1 MPPEKG
7 LSPIRIL
14 IADDHPVLREGVA
27 SILEDRTDMTVI
39 GEARDGAEAVKQF
52 RELRPDVTLMDLQ
65 MPVMNGVDAITA
77 IRADFPDARILV
89 LTTYAGDVQA
99 VRALKAGATGYLLK
113 SSLRTEML
121 DAIHNVHRG
130 RRHVHGDVAAGIA
143 LHVADDNLSEREVSV
158 LRLVAEGKANK
169 EIAHALSLAEE
180 TVKAHLKNV
189 FAKLDVSDRTHAVTV
204 AARRGIIEL

>member
-1 MPPEKG
+1 M
-7 LSPIRIL
+7 I
-14 IADDHPVLREGVA
+14 
-27 SILEDRTDMTVI
+27 VI
-39 GEARDGAEAVKQF
+39 GEAHDGAEAVARY

-77 IRADFPDARILV
+77 IRTDFPDARILV
-89 LTTYAGDVQA
+89 LTTYTGDVQA

-130 RRHVHGDVAAGIA
+130 RRHVHGDVAAEIA
-143 LHVADDNLSEREVSV
+143 LHVGDDNLSGREIAV
-158 LRLVAEGKANK
+158 LHLVAEGKANK
-169 EIAHALSLAEE
+169 EIGHALSLSEE
-180 TVKAHLKNV
+180 TVKAHLKNI